1 MPTFTPRSY
10 EESMVSVVRH
20 SGDRLWIRMTVPRSY
35 ALLKNDG
42 FYREVIN
49 PTAEEVEAADIAYL
63 GGHTYTVST
72 QEATELAAAGY
83 TTT

>member
-10 EESMVSVVRH
+10 QESMVTVVKH
-20 SGDRLWIRMTVPRSY
+20 AGDRLWIRMTVPRSY
-35 ALLKNDG
+35 ALLKTNG
-42 FYREVIN
+42 FYREVLN
-49 PTAEEVEAADIAYL
+49 PTAEEVTAADIAYL

-72 QEATELAAAGY
+72 QEAAALAAAGY